1 MRKISYISLA
11 LTLSLLFVACSK
23 EEEVPIPDQWV
34 EISFRID
41 NYVSN
46 ITTTRATTDVGSA
59 EEQRIDNLYLFLFDS
74 NGANAVKYTIDAA
87 AFTGGTWESANK
99 KVKLSM
105 TQAEAG
111 TRQVYVVANVSNT
124 LKATLGGITTLA
136 GLQGAMETTAT
147 PWSATLKTPILM
159 SGSATH
165 NFITSAVLNAVPL
178 KRALAKLEINMKLT
192 AAHQSVPTVTGVA
205 QYRYKLTNFDKNT
218 YVLKP
223 ATKTNDLV
231 SSANWV
237 NWNDA
242 VSSYTLESGKA
253 TSLKVVTYLN
263 ERDHAGTTIEIELPY
278 NGSGPLPPPE
288 FGPEVY
294 KLHLPAKI
302 ERNHWYQYDVE
313 K

>member
-46 ITTTRATTDVGSA
+46 ITTTRATTDVGTA

-74 NGANAVKYTIDAA
+74 NGANAVKYDIAA
-87 AFTGGTWESANK
+87 TAFTGGTWELANK
-99 KVKLSM
+99 KVKLNL

-124 LKATLGGITTLA
+124 LKATLGGVTTLA
-136 GLQGAMETTAT
+136 GLQGAMESTAT

-178 KRALAKLEINMKLT
+178 KRALAKLEINMTLSG
-192 AAHQSVPTVTGVA
+192 AYQSAPTMGSVA

-218 YVLKP
+218 YVLKSLVKP
-223 ATKTNDLV
+223 DDLV

-237 NWNDA
+237 NWSDA
-242 VSSYTLESGKA
+242 VSSYTEIDGKV
-253 TSLKVVTYLN
+253 TTLKVVTYLN